1 MAAACQS
8 LTLSNQDLLM
18 EKKWMINMDFQDAD
32 DYHRD
37 MDDHHQD
44 ADDHHQDV
52 DDHHQGVRHLQIS
65 MLCLSLRL

>member
-1 MAAACQS
+1 
-8 LTLSNQDLLM
+8 
-18 EKKWMINMDFQDAD
+18 MINMDFQDAD
-32 DYHRD
+32 DYNRD

-65 MLCLSLRL
+65 ILCLSLRL

>member
-1 MAAACQS
+1 MG
-8 LTLSNQDLLM
+8 
-18 EKKWMINMDFQDAD
+18 KKWMINMDFQDAD
-32 DYHRD
+32 DYHQD

-65 MLCLSLRL
+65 ILCLSLRL